1 MSVALSDLNACQHV
15 IRILTD
21 DPGIEIVSVRT
32 QYVISKVVSH
42 GARLDALAEDKKG
55 VICHLEIEGADVA
68 DHPRRT
74 RFYGALTDSELLRK
88 GDGYGALPDRR
99 IFYISRTDIWKK
111 GYTVY
116 EEEKRFRQTGF
127 DDGEGELSK
136 SCNADSTV
144 GMVTFQAVCCMLKEQ
159 SDEVF
164 VQRVH
169 PGQIPQTFIQEAAH
183 MDQKK
188 TGGFIAERRRELNL
202 TQKDLADKLGITDRA
217 VSKWEN
223 GRCMPDFS
231 AFLYSF
237 RYRTIR
243 ERMSLIITFAGIF
256 GTAASLIAFIV
267 RTW

>member
-1 MSVALSDLNACQHV
+1 
-15 IRILTD
+15 
-21 DPGIEIVSVRT
+21 
-32 QYVISKVVSH
+32 
-42 GARLDALAEDKKG
+42 
-55 VICHLEIEGADVA
+55 
-68 DHPRRT
+68 
-74 RFYGALTDSELLRK
+74 
-88 GDGYGALPDRR
+88 
-99 IFYISRTDIWKK
+99 
-111 GYTVY
+111 
-116 EEEKRFRQTGF
+116 
-127 DDGEGELSK
+127 
-136 SCNADSTV
+136 
-144 GMVTFQAVCCMLKEQ
+144 
-159 SDEVF
+159 
-164 VQRVH
+164 
-169 PGQIPQTFIQEAAH
+169 

-188 TGGFIAERRRELNL
+188 TGRFIAERRRELNL